1 MKIFRYTTYVVIATL
16 LVGCMVNDVTMPDA
30 APPTS
35 GKPTVPLKRRPI
47 VPTTKL
53 PRPRVVDTWFSGGSL
68 SMVLASEVSEVCVV
82 VTDRATGEVTRYH
95 FEERE
100 IVLCDVPEGEFEV
113 AVEVDGE
120 METFV
125 VE

>member
-1 MKIFRYTTYVVIATL
+1 
-16 LVGCMVNDVTMPDA
+16 
-30 APPTS
+30 
-35 GKPTVPLKRRPI
+35 
-47 VPTTKL
+47 
-53 PRPRVVDTWFSGGSL
+53 
-68 SMVLASEVSEVCVV
+68 MVLASEVSEACVV
-82 VTDRATGEVTRYH
+82 VTDRATGEVTTYL
-95 FEERE
+95 FDTCE

>member
-1 MKIFRYTTYVVIATL
+1 
-16 LVGCMVNDVTMPDA
+16 
-30 APPTS
+30 
-35 GKPTVPLKRRPI
+35 
-47 VPTTKL
+47 
-53 PRPRVVDTWFSGGSL
+53 
-68 SMVLASEVSEVCVV
+68 MVLASEVSEACVV
-82 VTDRATGEVTRYH
+82 VTDRATGEATRYH